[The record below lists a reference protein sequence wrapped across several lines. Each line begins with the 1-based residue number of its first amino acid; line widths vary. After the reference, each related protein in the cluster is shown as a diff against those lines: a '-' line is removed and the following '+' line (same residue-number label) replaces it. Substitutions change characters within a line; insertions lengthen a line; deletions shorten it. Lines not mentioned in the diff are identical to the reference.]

1 MKQILGALA
10 GAIGGWAT
18 AAYARKTLGDSADR
32 VAAMTLVP
40 VALIYPAARR
50 SFGDRPAVA
59 REVAGV
65 LATGALAVMAARS
78 SKSVRNLAVA
88 GWLAHAGFDLVH
100 DRGPDSRLPD
110 WYPAAC
116 AGYDAAYAVTLL
128 R

>member
-1 MKQILGALA
+1 MKRFLGAVA
-10 GAIGGWAT
+10 GAVGGWAT
-18 AAYARKTLGDSADR
+18 AAFAHRTLGASSDR
-32 VAAMTLVP
+32 VSAMALLP
-40 VALIYPAARR
+40 VALVYPAARR

-65 LATGALAVMAARS
+65 LATGALAVVAARS
-78 SKSVRNLAVA
+78 TSVRTLAVA
-88 GWLAHAGFDLVH
+88 GWLAHAGFDLSH